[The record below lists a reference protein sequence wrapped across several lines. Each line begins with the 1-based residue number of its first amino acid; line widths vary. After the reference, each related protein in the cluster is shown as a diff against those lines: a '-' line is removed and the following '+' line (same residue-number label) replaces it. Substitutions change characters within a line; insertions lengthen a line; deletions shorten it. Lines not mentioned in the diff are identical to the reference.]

1 MTTEQTVSG
10 VLEGTIEALTHFDLE
25 RLLSL
30 EERMLML
37 VQSGSHIVPTPAL
50 IERQNRLRR
59 TLDETQ
65 SNLRILTKLRSR
77 KDCERWER

>member
-1 MTTEQTVSG
+1 MTTEQAISG

-30 EERMLML
+30 EERMRILAA
-37 VQSGSHIVPTPAL
+37 SGASIVATLAL
-50 IERQNRLRR
+50 LEKHNRLRR

-65 SNLRILTKLRSR
+65 SNLGVLTSRRSR
-77 KDCERWER
+77 KESGTWVL